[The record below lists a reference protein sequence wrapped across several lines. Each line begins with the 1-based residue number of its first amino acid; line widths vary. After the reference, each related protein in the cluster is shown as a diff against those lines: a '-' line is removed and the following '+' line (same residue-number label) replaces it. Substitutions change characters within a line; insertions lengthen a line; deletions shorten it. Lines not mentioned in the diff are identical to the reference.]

1 MTLKSFLLSYDKEHT
16 YTFYI
21 GIDSDDKVF
30 DNKETHKEIV
40 RFLSV
45 MKNVNVSF
53 IYLDDAAKGHLT
65 KMWNILFEIAYKEN
79 NDYLEIDSASKRNL
93 AIAKEQKLRALRK
106 HVEINRRQPQ
116 YKRYLSN
123 LQKNLLS
130 NLNTHKKNKNS
141 NQNKRSSG

>member
-45 MKNVNVSF
+45 MKNVSVSF

-79 NDYLEIDSASKRNL
+79 NDYFFQCGDDIVFTTKGWVNDCIKTLQQHKDMGLVGPINNNMRCLLYTSPSPRDRTRSRMPSSA
-93 AIAKEQKLRALRK
+93 
-106 HVEINRRQPQ
+106 
-116 YKRYLSN
+116 
-123 LQKNLLS
+123 
-130 NLNTHKKNKNS
+130 
-141 NQNKRSSG
+141 